1 MKNLLAKE
9 KILYDTV
16 ANSSSDKDF
25 FIGFHSYFTF
35 ILGGGDK
42 VIIDQIAEKFISR
55 IEEEKS
61 IEAIKD
67 KIVVEATKLLD
78 ELIIVSK
85 KLGLQDNQILQEEI
99 QSTKSLLIGSTHVF
113 GGEFL
118 NSLYDDFFDILKRMS
133 DLGYQKEIDSFVELS
148 PSSAIKDIHAMKER
162 KDYFHKR
169 DSFLKKDARTEE
181 GSLSRLMNLF
191 KEISVLENTDFNS
204 LQVDISNVFRI
215 HAARKMNNEYSK
227 LMSGEI
233 QQGVY
238 YKKEKYMPD
247 IERIHN
253 FIVLNSLDIKNEE
266 KGKDSN
272 KIFFVKNDNIFHH
285 EIGLLHYEKN
295 GLKEPKYIQMF
306 KNIITYMTED
316 KDKVRISELEKHIN
330 KKDQHGANYRVNL
343 GKSAKSFNNFLKK
356 NGVKNIHP
364 EKKVPI
370 LSVTDEYITFHNK
383 ISSE

>member
-16 ANSSSDKDF
+16 ANSLSDKDF
-25 FIGFHSYFTF
+25 FIGFHAYFTF

-67 KIVVEATKLLD
+67 KIAVEATKLLD
-78 ELIIVSK
+78 ELTILSK
-85 KLGLQDNQILQEEI
+85 KLGLHDNQILQEEI
-99 QSTKSLLIGSTHVF
+99 QSTHSLLNGSTYVF

-118 NSLYDDFFDILKRMS
+118 NSLYDDFFDILKRIS
-133 DLGYQKEIDSFVELS
+133 DLGYQKEIESFVELS
-148 PSSAIKDIHAMKER
+148 PSSTIKDIHALKER
-162 KDYFHKR
+162 KDYLHKR

-181 GSLSRLMNLF
+181 GSFFRLMNLF

-204 LQVDISNVFRI
+204 LQIDIENVFRI
-215 HAARKMNNEYSK
+215 HAARKMNNEYSM

-233 QQGVY
+233 QKGAY

-253 FIVLNSLDIKNEE
+253 FIILNSLDIKIEE
-266 KGKDSN
+266 KGKYPN

-295 GLKEPKYIQMF
+295 GLREPKYIQMF
-306 KNIITYMTED
+306 KNVITYMPAE

-356 NGVKNIHP
+356 NGIKNIHP